1 MRGVEPHP
9 IRVVV
14 TDDLR
19 RSRLTVFFRLILAIP
34 HFIWLVLWSI
44 AVVVAAIVN
53 WFATLV
59 RGTSP
64 LGLHRF
70 LAAYVRYATHFY
82 AYLYLAANPYPF
94 FDGSPG
100 YPVDVEIDEPAP
112 QNRWKVAFRLLL
124 ALPALL
130 LAGVLASNGW
140 GGGGTSRQGEDSA
153 TWTAANLSVA
163 VTVAIL
169 AWFAILV
176 RGRMP
181 RGFRD
186 LQTYIL
192 RYGAQTSGYLLLL
205 TDRYPDANTD
215 EPWPVE
221 PPPPHPVRLALTDDG
236 ARSRLTVFFRL
247 LLLLPHLVWL
257 VLWAIAAY
265 LLAIPVWFVVLVL
278 GRMPESLHR
287 FYTAFVRYGTHV
299 GSFAYLIANP
309 FPGFTG
315 TLAYPVDLEID
326 PPERQ
331 NRWVVGF
338 RLLLAIPTFLVL
350 SALSGAVF
358 LVALYGW
365 FVSLALGRMPFG
377 LRNLGAYVLRYSGQV
392 YAYVLLLTDRYPDS
406 GPVQRLPEEDEAQ
419 VEAALEPVA

>member
-1 MRGVEPHP
+1 MG
-9 IRVVV
+9 
-14 TDDLR
+14 
-19 RSRLTVFFRLILAIP
+19 
-34 HFIWLVLWSI
+34 
-44 AVVVAAIVN
+44 
-53 WFATLV
+53 
-59 RGTSP
+59 
-64 LGLHRF
+64 
-70 LAAYVRYATHFY
+70 RY
-82 AYLYLAANPYPF
+82 
-94 FDGSPG
+94 
-100 YPVDVEIDEPAP
+100 
-112 QNRWKVAFRLLL
+112 
-124 ALPALL
+124 
-130 LAGVLASNGW
+130 
-140 GGGGTSRQGEDSA
+140 
-153 TWTAANLSVA
+153 
-163 VTVAIL
+163 
-169 AWFAILV
+169 
-176 RGRMP
+176 P

-186 LQTYIL
+186 LSAYAL
-192 RYGAQTSGYLLLL
+192 RYSAQTWGYLLLL